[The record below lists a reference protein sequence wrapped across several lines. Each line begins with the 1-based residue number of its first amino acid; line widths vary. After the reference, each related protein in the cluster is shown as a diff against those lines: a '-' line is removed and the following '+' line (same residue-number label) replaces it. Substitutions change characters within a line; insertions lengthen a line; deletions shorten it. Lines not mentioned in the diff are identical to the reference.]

1 MRASRLFLVPVIS
14 LIAVLAGCGGDDDTA
29 ELPDLGD
36 TDATVEVLA
45 RDIGF
50 PDGTYATDAGRV
62 GFVYENVGN
71 IRHTLVIE
79 GVDGFALNVNNKG
92 DVDQG
97 TVDLEPGTYSMFCD
111 IPGHKAAGM
120 VADLVVS

>member
-1 MRASRLFLVPVIS
+1 MRSPRLLLVPVIA
-14 LIAVLAGCGGDDDTA
+14 LLAVVAGCGGDDDA
-29 ELPDLGD
+29 AAVPDLGD

-45 RDIGF
+45 RDISF
-50 PDGTYATDAGRV
+50 PEGTYATGAGRV

-79 GVDGFALNVNNKG
+79 GVDGFELDVNKNG
-92 DVDQG
+92 DVDQAA
-97 TVDLEPGTYSMFCD
+97 VDLEPGTYSLFCD

-120 VADLVVS
+120 IADLVVS